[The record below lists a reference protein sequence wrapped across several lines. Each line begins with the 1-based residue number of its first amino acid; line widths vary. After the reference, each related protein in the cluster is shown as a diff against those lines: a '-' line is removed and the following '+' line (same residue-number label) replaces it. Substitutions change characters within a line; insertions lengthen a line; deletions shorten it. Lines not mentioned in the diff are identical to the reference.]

1 TWDET
6 VTVGGADI
14 YWYDDGGGTQV
25 PSALRMQYLDANGAW
40 QDVNITTPFE
50 SSIAKNKYNRIE
62 FDRVTTTRL
71 RLYVTVR
78 SGAAGNGI
86 YRFKVYSSVDVA
98 SLNEVFLATK
108 PGVMPTLPSNVT
120 AVTSDG
126 ALISVPVTW
135 EP

>member
-1 TWDET
+1 
-6 VTVGGADI
+6 
-14 YWYDDGGGTQV
+14 
-25 PSALRMQYLDANGAW
+25 MQYLDASGTW

-78 SGAAGNGI
+78 SGAEANGI

-108 PGVMPTLPSNVT
+108 PGVMPTLPSTLRQLPPT
-120 AVTSDG
+120 ARSSASRYLGNPDAG
-126 ALISVPVTW
+126 HDRL
-135 EP
+135 